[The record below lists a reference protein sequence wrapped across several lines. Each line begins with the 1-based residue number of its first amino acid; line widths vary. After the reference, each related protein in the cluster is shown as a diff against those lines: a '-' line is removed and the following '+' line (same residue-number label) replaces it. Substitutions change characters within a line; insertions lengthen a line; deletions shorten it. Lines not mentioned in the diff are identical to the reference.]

1 MNFASAMCTR
11 GMIASRVA
19 ALRLT
24 LNEPRSGRPRK
35 VRTESSIKLI
45 RGLLEIDL
53 RWTCKEMA
61 ELSKVPSST
70 IHQTLKCI
78 EDLWLQYVTV
88 RWVLHHLDESQEAGN
103 KSSLP
108 NNFLDAIDEKATSCQ
123 NWLCMLND
131 IYSSAQRAG
140 AAVAEF

>member
-11 GMIASRVA
+11 GMIASRDGCTS
-19 ALRLT
+19 T

-45 RGLLEIDL
+45 RGLLEIDP

-61 ELSKVPSST
+61 ELSKIPSSS
-70 IHQTLKCI
+70 IHKTLI

-88 RWVLHHLDESQEAGN
+88 RWVPHHLDDSQEAGN

-123 NWLCMLND
+123 NWLCILND

-140 AAVAEF
+140 AAAAEF

>member
-1 MNFASAMCTR
+1 MSQDLGDPGKCGPRAAS
-11 GMIASRVA
+11 
-19 ALRLT
+19 
-24 LNEPRSGRPRK
+24 N
-35 VRTESSIKLI
+35 SSVVC
-45 RGLLEIDL
+45 
-53 RWTCKEMA
+53 CKEMA

-88 RWVLHHLDESQEAGN
+88 RWVPHHLDDSQEAGN

-108 NNFLDAIDEKATSCQ
+108 NNFLDAIDEKAASCQ
-123 NWLCMLND
+123 NWLCILND

-140 AAVAEF
+140 AAAAEC